1 MNNVETWYRK
11 RYALGGGIIGGAGG
25 YGVAHLLKGSP
36 LVKLLS
42 SVAGATA
49 GGAAGYY
56 IGKNK
61 DIKRMSDVS
70 AIRNDDTLKKLDDAL
85 IHKNM
90 LFDGLKRTPNPSYSA
105 IADKPGED
113 IDDVIKIKGDKA
125 TAKDTSNATAGSDAY
140 TATRLDQ
147 IKEYLST
154 SDSWE
159 KASIFRDVYRNKKT
173 NAIFDLGAY
182 KRRLNKSVPV
192 FDTANPYAIN
202 LPNRADS
209 LHLPSLAKYL
219 YGRSVHIPLSDKN
232 KDSVIKALSSDHLR
246 RKDDVANIATN
257 IDTSSYGTP
266 YSKSEN
272 RNSIIGQL
280 IGHEYNHAGSGL
292 ISDNLLPSNIQGSGK
307 GMPEHLKSMYSGI
320 PAEVTQHLSAL
331 NQRYHRLT
339 GDYVKDKDSFFRVV
353 KHMSGNIRNVDAE
366 GRRSIQMLA
375 GLFNAAKKTK
385 NQMFERALQNYA
397 EIAPVLL

>member
-25 YGVAHLLKGSP
+25 YGIAHLLKGSP

-85 IHKNM
+85 IHTNM
-90 LFDGLKRTPNPSYSA
+90 LLNGVKRTPNPSYSDVA
-105 IADKPGED
+105 YKSGED
-113 IDDVIKIKGDKA
+113 IDDVIKRKGDKT

-147 IKEYLST
+147 IKEYLAT

-159 KASIFRDVYRNKKT
+159 KASIFSDVYRNKKT

-182 KRRLNKSVPV
+182 KRRLNRAVPL
-192 FDTANPYAIN
+192 FDTATPYAMN
-202 LPNRADS
+202 VLNRSDAPNI
-209 LHLPSLAKYL
+209 PSIAKYL
-219 YGRSVHIPLSDKN
+219 YGRSVHIPLSEKN
-232 KDSVIKALSSDHLR
+232 KDSVVNVLRSKHLR
-246 RKDDVANIATN
+246 QRDDIANIATG

-266 YSKSEN
+266 FSKAEN
-272 RNSIIGQL
+272 KKSIIGQL
-280 IGHEYNHAGSGL
+280 SGHEYNHAGSGL
-292 ISDNLLPSNIQGSGK
+292 ISDNLLPSNIVGSGK
-307 GMPEHLKSMYSGI
+307 GVPEGLKSLYSVS

-339 GDYVKDKDSFFRVV
+339 GDYVKDKETR
-353 KHMSGNIRNVDAE
+353 E
-366 GRRSIQMLA
+366 YLRSLLA
-375 GLFNAAKKTK
+375 
-385 NQMFERALQNYA
+385 
-397 EIAPVLL
+397 